1 MGKQLEV
8 PRSLL
13 TVIEDAMEKYGP
25 DGHIDGSD
33 KIALAVLDWIKKH
46 KGTNDET

>member
-1 MGKQLEV
+1 MTKKPEV
-8 PRSLL
+8 PQSLL

-46 KGTNDET
+46 KENDND